1 MWIFLVL
8 LSFLAYSF
16 SSIFEKKGASIHE
29 DHTSIKMVIWIGFF
43 WGLVALGL
51 TILGLRETSSLMVEM
66 VAETPAILASPIFFA
81 LALLFNFFAF
91 KLIPLS
97 IASPIS
103 NTEGVFEFIGVVI
116 LFFILGKSGELEES
130 LSGWKFILIVLILLL
145 TIILTS
151 IRNKNENQES
161 SRALARGRFL
171 IKNGH
176 FAIIGVCSAFLF
188 AIFDA
193 ASSLVDIY
201 FLGELGNDAVI
212 KSMDYLYAQSMV
224 YFCISAVL
232 YFLLWFLEKKPYNPF
247 QKHER
252 SRILGAGLDTVATV
266 TWMLAVALNQIY
278 TNIIISTY
286 CIMTLILSRILLK
299 EKFGRKETTLIIAI
313 IISVVSFLTIEE
325 LL

>member
-8 LSFLAYSF
+8 FSFLAYSF
-16 SSIFEKKGASIHE
+16 SSIYEKKGACIQE
-29 DHTSIKMVIWIGFF
+29 DHTSIKMIIWTGFF

-51 TILGLRETSSLMVEM
+51 TVLGLRETSTLMVEM
-66 VAETPAILASPIFFA
+66 VADTPTILASPVFFA
-81 LALLFNFFAF
+81 ISLLFSYLSF

-97 IASPIS
+97 IASPIC

-116 LFFILGKSGELEES
+116 LFLILGKTDELEES

-145 TIILTS
+145 TVILTS
-151 IRNKNENQES
+151 IRNKNEVQEH

-176 FAIIGVCSAFLF
+176 FAIIGVCFAFLS
-188 AIFDA
+188 ATFDA
-193 ASSLVDIY
+193 GSSLVDVY

-212 KSMDYLYAQSMV
+212 EPMDYLYTQSMV
-224 YFCISAVL
+224 YFCISIIL
-232 YFLLWFLEKKPYNPF
+232 YFLLWVLEKKPYNPF
-247 QKHER
+247 QKREC
-252 SRILGAGLDTVATV
+252 SRILGVGLDTIATV
-266 TWMLAVALNQIY
+266 TWMLAVTLNQIY
-278 TNIIISTY
+278 TSIIINTY
-286 CIMTLILSRILLK
+286 CIMTLILSRVLLK

-313 IISVVSFLTIEE
+313 IFSVVSFLTIEE